1 MKRGLLKKTAS
12 FLTVASFSTLFCT
25 APENGL
31 NKIVNTIAF
40 SETKAKH
47 TFLVYM
53 VGSDLESESQAG
65 TSDLKEM
72 MSVGSDKNINII
84 VETGGA
90 KKWYNKAVSNKKNQR
105 WLIEKKNMKKLQE
118 VPSLNMGNP
127 STLKDFML
135 WGIKNY
141 PADKYS
147 IILWNHGSGIDG
159 YGYDELS
166 DDMLSLKEIQTA
178 FKTVKDQTKVKFELA
193 GFDACLMS
201 TIETASMMVPFAN
214 YMVASEEL
222 EPGHG
227 WDYSKHLKLLH
238 DKPTISGKEL
248 GTEIAKGFKKQASEN
263 ETDFEITLAVTNL
276 SKIPK
281 VVTALDNMV
290 KKVTKD
296 IVSSDNNLKKVG
308 SARSKAEDYGNS
320 SGSHTDLVDLGD
332 LAKKLKTNYPSE
344 TSALITSLKEAVEYN
359 LTSQDKPDA
368 TGLSVYFPYKD
379 KSNFKSAPKTYD
391 KMDFSVDY
399 KKFVRNYVE
408 RASGKKPDINLAN
421 TTLEAKKG
429 NFGLHLTKKEIEQVD
444 KVYSILGVRDKTNPS
459 NIVYAGMDTDVVIDD
474 STGELIDNF
483 NGKRIMLN
491 DKTVS
496 MFLYHEGKDFA
507 LYTLPVILNGKN
519 YDLLITRSFKNGK
532 FTINGAWKG
541 VDQKTKVA
549 DRNIVKIK
557 TGDKIQPLYLYVNET
572 TKKQGY
578 VKGTEFQVK
587 GKLKLEYKKMSDG
600 DYLYGFYIIDNLQ
613 KEHYTKYINIS
624 FKNGKIKK
632 TK

>member
-1 MKRGLLKKTAS
+1 MKKSLSKKTAS
-12 FLTVASFSTLFCT
+12 FLSVAICSTLILSTQEVVFN
-25 APENGL
+25 A
-31 NKIVNTIAF
+31 KADAA
-40 SETKAKH
+40 TKAKH

-72 MSVGSDKNINII
+72 MSVGSDKNVNII

-90 KKWYNKAVSNKKNQR
+90 KKWFNKSVNNKKNQR
-105 WLIEKKNMKKLQE
+105 WLIEKNNMKKIQE
-118 VPSLNMGNP
+118 AASTNMGAPNI
-127 STLKDFML
+127 LRDFML
-135 WGIKNY
+135 WGIKTY

-147 IILWNHGSGIDG
+147 IVMWNHGSGIDG

-166 DDMLSLKEIQTA
+166 NDMLSLKEIQTA
-178 FKTVKDQTKVKFELA
+178 FKAVKDQTKVKFELA

-201 TIETASMMVPFAN
+201 TLETASVMVPFAN

-227 WDYSKHLKLLH
+227 WDYSKHLKFLH
-238 DKPTISGKEL
+238 DKPTATGKEI
-248 GTEIAKGFKKQASEN
+248 GTEIAKGFKGQASAN
-263 ETDFEITLAVTNL
+263 GTDSEITLAVTNL
-276 SKIPK
+276 SKIPN
-281 VVTALDNMV
+281 VVTSLNNMV

-296 IVSSDNNLKKVG
+296 ITVSDNNLKKVG

-320 SGSHTDLVDLGD
+320 SGHHTDLVDLGD
-332 LAKKLKTNYPSE
+332 LVKKLKTDYPSE
-344 TSALITSLKEAVEYN
+344 SSALTASLKGAVEHN
-359 LTSQDKPDA
+359 LTSPDKPDA

-379 KSNFKSAPKTYD
+379 KTNFKSAPQTYD
-391 KMDFSVDY
+391 KIDFSADY
-399 KKFVRNYVE
+399 KKFVRHFVE

-421 TTLEAKKG
+421 TSLEAKNG

-444 KVYSILGVRDKTNPS
+444 KVYSILGVRDKSNPS
-459 NIVYAGMDTDVVIDD
+459 NIIYAGMDTDVVIDD
-474 STGELIDNF
+474 KTGELIDNF

-491 DKTVS
+491 GKTVS

-507 LYTLPVILNGKN
+507 LYTLPVVLNGKN
-519 YDLLITRSFKNGK
+519 YDLLVTRSFKNGK

-541 VDQKTKVA
+541 VDPKTKVA
-549 DRNIVKIK
+549 DRNIVKVK
-557 TGDKIQPLYLYVNET
+557 AGDKVQPRYLYVNEK
-572 TKKQGY
+572 TKAQGY

-587 GKLKLEYKKMSDG
+587 DKLKLEYKKMTDG

>member
-1 MKRGLLKKTAS
+1 
-12 FLTVASFSTLFCT
+12 
-25 APENGL
+25 
-31 NKIVNTIAF
+31 
-40 SETKAKH
+40 
-47 TFLVYM
+47 M
-53 VGSDLESESQAG
+53 VGSDLESKYQAA
-65 TSDLKEM
+65 TNDLKEM
-72 MSVGSDKNINII
+72 MSVGSDKNVNII

-90 KKWYNKAVSNKKNQR
+90 KKWFNKAVNNTKNQR
-105 WLIEKKNMKKLQE
+105 WLIEKNNMKKLQE
-118 VPSLNMGNP
+118 FGSLNMGAT

-147 IILWNHGSGIDG
+147 IVLWNHGSGIDG
-159 YGYDELS
+159 YGYDEKTN
-166 DDMLSLKEIQTA
+166 DMLSLKEIQTA
-178 FKTVKDQTKVKFELA
+178 FNETKNQNKVKFELV

-201 TIETASMMVPFAN
+201 TLETASMMVPFSN

-238 DKPTISGKEL
+238 DNPTVSGKEL
-248 GTEIAKGFKKQASEN
+248 GTEIAKGFKNQAKEN

-276 SKIPK
+276 SKIPN
-281 VVTALDNMV
+281 VVKSLDNMV
-290 KKVTKD
+290 KKVSSD
-296 IVSSDNNLKKVG
+296 IVSSENNLKKVG

-332 LAKKLKTNYPSE
+332 LAKKLKTDYPSQS
-344 TSALITSLKEAVEYN
+344 TALLESLKGAVEYN
-359 LTSQDKPDA
+359 LTSKDKPDA

-379 KSNFKSAPKTYD
+379 KTNFKSAPATYE
-391 KMDFSVDY
+391 KLDFSADY

-421 TTLEAKKG
+421 TSLEAKKSG
-429 NFGLHLTKKEIEQVD
+429 FGLRLTKKEIEQID
-444 KVYSILGVRDKTNPS
+444 KVYSIVGVRDKTTPS
-459 NIVYAGMDTDVVIDD
+459 NIIYMGMDTDVVIDD

-507 LYTLPVILNGKN
+507 LYTLPVMLNGIN
-519 YDLLITRSFKNGK
+519 YDLLINRSFKNGK

-541 VDQKTKVA
+541 VDPKTKVA
-549 DRNIVKIK
+549 DKNIVLIK
-557 TGDKIQPLYLYVNET
+557 AGDKIQPLYFYVNES

-587 GKLKLEYKKMSDG
+587 DKLKLEYKKMSDG

-624 FKNGKIKK
+624 YKNGKIKK
-632 TK
+632 NK